1 MAGHAPIVLNEQRR
15 PPVVNVAGR
24 GTPEKGAVRGGTRE
38 EILNWRRS
46 NAAVWGSKGVAAEKF
61 ETSTR
66 SPIGSA
72 VETIA
77 MLFDSEFDGMLSNC
91 AGDVIY
97 KLIPV
102 IRALNFRPIESTDSR
117 HRKSEE
123 TQDVDARQSAIQR
136 VGYAGVEPIRGR
148 QDIMV
153 IGKSGLVEAVIA
165 EASFI
170 DP

>member
-1 MAGHAPIVLNEQRR
+1 MAGDAPIVLNEQRCS
-15 PPVVNVAGR
+15 PVVNVAG
-24 GTPEKGAVRGGTRE
+24 GVTGEKAPVQGRARE
-38 EILNWRRS
+38 EILNRRRS
-46 NAAVWGSKGVAAEKF
+46 NGAGWRSEGVATEKF
-61 ETSTR
+61 EPPARST
-66 SPIGSA
+66 IGSA

-77 MLFDSEFDGMLSNC
+77 MLFDSEFDGVLSNC

-136 VGYAGVEPIRGR
+136 VGYASVEPIRGC

-153 IGKSGLVEAVIA
+153 IGKSGLVEAVVA